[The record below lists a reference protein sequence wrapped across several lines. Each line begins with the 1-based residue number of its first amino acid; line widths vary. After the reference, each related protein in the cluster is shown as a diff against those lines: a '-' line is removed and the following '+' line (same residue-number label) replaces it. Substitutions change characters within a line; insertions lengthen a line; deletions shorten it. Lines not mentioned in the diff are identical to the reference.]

1 MKKQIIDNMEGK
13 NGNFFPHEII
23 GKSRDPVST
32 GLWEASI
39 YEFGPSPIDVYPI
52 VA

>member
-1 MKKQIIDNMEGK
+1 MEEK
-13 NGNFFPHEII
+13 NDDFFSHEII
-23 GKSRDPVST
+23 GKSRNPVSA
-32 GLWEASI
+32 GPQESSI